1 MMTIKV
7 RIKTDTICKKV
18 ISFEMFHVERNS
30 TYANNNN
37 NNNNNS
43 FCCFC
48 LQQKLYYLESTELR
62 ITVSIYHI
70 ERDV

>member
-18 ISFEMFHVERNS
+18 ISFEMFHVERSS

-37 NNNNNS
+37 KNNNS
-43 FCCFC
+43 FCCFF
-48 LQQKLYYLESTELR
+48 LQQKLYYLASTELR
-62 ITVSIYHI
+62 ITVSMYHI